1 MLLLEAVPDFMA
13 ALPSKTATD
22 THADRWKTFL
32 VAPPRRATWRR
43 SGLLL
48 LLPALA
54 LAAAQAPSA
63 AAEAA
68 LPLLAV
74 LSAGLLVGSS
84 RALRWLSMLNPL
96 RTGRANAS
104 PLRIVGT
111 AGWLAAADG
120 MLEQAVA
127 DRRPLSLAL
136 VELHDLPEL
145 HRLFGRSMADRVLAR
160 AGRQLRAVAGGKGL
174 AVRTSATQF
183 TLVLPGFQAD
193 AVRLALSTV
202 FGDACC
208 IEDDGGGEEMVLL
221 PRFAVATLTDSGES
235 LAQSHG
241 RLCGELAVTTPDDRR
256 ASLSVPGDEASGPRP
271 AAAGQHRV
279 PPVYVPTVPL
289 PLR

>member
-1 MLLLEAVPDFMA
+1 MLLLEAVPDFMT
-13 ALPSKTATD
+13 ALSSKTAT
-22 THADRWKTFL
+22 
-32 VAPPRRATWRR
+32 AT
-43 SGLLL
+43 
-48 LLPALA
+48 
-54 LAAAQAPSA
+54 QT
-63 AAEAA
+63 A
-68 LPLLAV
+68 LPLLAM
-74 LSAGLLVGSS
+74 LIAGLLVGSS
-84 RALRWLSMLNPL
+84 RALRWVSMLNPL
-96 RTGRANAS
+96 ARTGRANAS

-111 AGWLAAADG
+111 AGWLPAAEG

-208 IEDDGGGEEMVLL
+208 IEDDGGCEEMVLL
-221 PRFAVATLTDSGES
+221 PRFVVATLTDSGES

-241 RLCGELAVTTPDDRR
+241 RLCGELAVADDRR
-256 ASLSVPGDEASGPRP
+256 ASLPVSGDEASGSRP